1 MTNRKILL
9 LCMPQLLV
17 ASFATAPGFAAD
29 VNGVWATDASLCAK
43 IFKKQGTSISFQDDS
58 DIYGSGFIIETN
70 RLQGKSARCTIKSRR
85 NDGAT
90 IHMLASCATDIMLS
104 NVQFSVTVV
113 TDDTIK
119 RVFPEMPDIEQNFH
133 RCSL

>member
-1 MTNRKILL
+1 MTKTKVLL
-9 LCMPQLLV
+9 LCISHLLG
-17 ASFATAPGFAAD
+17 AGLAAAPAFAAD

-43 IFKKQGTSISFQDDS
+43 IFKKQGASISFQDDS
-58 DIYGSGFIIETN
+58 DIYGSGFIIEPN

-85 NDGAT
+85 NDGPT

-104 NVQFSVTVV
+104 SVQFSVTVV
-113 TDDTIK
+113 TEDTIK